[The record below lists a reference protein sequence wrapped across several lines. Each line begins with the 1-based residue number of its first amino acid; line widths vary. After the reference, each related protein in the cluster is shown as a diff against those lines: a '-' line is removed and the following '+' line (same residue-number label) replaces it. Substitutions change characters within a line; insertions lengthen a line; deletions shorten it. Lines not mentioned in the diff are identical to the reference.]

1 MRLFIKVLFQTNLVG
16 FKNLRGF
23 TNNIMKNILFLFSF
37 LNFVSCKSTTET
49 TVAPQVSLS
58 LQIIPDY
65 NGSPLVMYKTYNYNG
80 KAIQFTKFSFIVSK
94 MCESTNSDCNNRQV
108 QFNFSGLT
116 DSVSALKGL
125 TNTISVSSSNIQNLV
140 LGFGVDGSANGTIPA
155 KQPQSSPLANG
166 LNYWE
171 AWDSYIFLSVQGM
184 YDNDGNGTLETPFAF
199 DTGGNEVYSEK
210 IILLN
215 NYIPNPTATSV
226 NLLFNVN
233 LSSVLN
239 TMDFNVITQTSKFVD
254 IPVMKVL
261 MKNLQNSLI
270 YKGISVK

>member
-1 MRLFIKVLFQTNLVG
+1 M
-16 FKNLRGF
+16 
-23 TNNIMKNILFLFSF
+23 MKNSLLLFSI
-37 LNFVSCKSTTET
+37 LYFVSCKTTSEP
-49 TVAPQVSLS
+49 TVIPQTSLS

-80 KAIQFTKFSFIVSK
+80 KAIQFTKFSFILSK
-94 MCESTNSDCNNRQV
+94 FCEQTSTDCGNRQI

-116 DSVSALKGL
+116 DSLIALKGL
-125 TNTISVSSSNIQNLV
+125 THTIDISGSNNQNLV
-140 LGFGVDGSANGTIPA
+140 LGFGVDGSANSTIPA
-155 KQPQSSPLANG
+155 KQPQTSPLANG

-210 IILLN
+210 ILSLN
-215 NYIPNPTATSV
+215 NYIPNSTATSV
-226 NLLFNVN
+226 NLLFNLN

-239 TMDFNVITQTSKFVD
+239 TIDFNVITQTSKFVD

-261 MKNLQNSLI
+261 MKNLQNSLV